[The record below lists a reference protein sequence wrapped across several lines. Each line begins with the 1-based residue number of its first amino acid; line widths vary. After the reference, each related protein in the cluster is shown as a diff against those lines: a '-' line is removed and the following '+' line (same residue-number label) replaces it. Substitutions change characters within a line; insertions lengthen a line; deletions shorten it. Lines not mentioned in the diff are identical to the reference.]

1 MKTNRIRKTMIAV
14 VLGFALVAGTNAYA
28 DGDDSTHDH
37 GNHHASY
44 NAVENHAYTQE
55 CSACHYLYLPGLLPA
70 RSWEALIKGS
80 DKHFGENLALDE
92 KTSAEI
98 LGFLKSNSAEKT
110 NTEWSMKI
118 MKSVGSSTPE
128 RIMDVPWII
137 KEHRKVKNAF
147 KRPSVGSASNRGACH
162 TRGHEGDFDTV
173 KVPK

>member
-1 MKTNRIRKTMIAV
+1 MKTNRIHKALLAAFLGT
-14 VLGFALVAGTNAYA
+14 VLAAGTSAYA
-28 DGDDSTHDH
+28 DGDDSKHSHEDSSV
-37 GNHHASY
+37 GY
-44 NAVENHAYTQE
+44 IAVENQAYTQE

-80 DKHFGENLALDE
+80 DKHFGENLALDD
-92 KTSAEI
+92 KASAEI

-110 NTEWSMKI
+110 NTEWSIKI

-137 KEHRKVKNAF
+137 KEHREVKNAF
-147 KRPSVGSASNRGACH
+147 KRPSVESASNCGACH
-162 TRGHEGDFDTV
+162 TRGHEGDFETV